1 MPIPK
6 IRQDTATGILYCFH
20 FRLKTSVD
28 LLFKSQDLLESL
40 ENGVALI
47 LILTITERNFNPQD
61 KDILA
66 LLVRLGGACALQ
78 IQVMKQVGARF
89 ISQSDN
95 VPS

>member
-1 MPIPK
+1 M
-6 IRQDTATGILYCFH
+6 
-20 FRLKTSVD
+20 D
-28 LLFKSQDLLESL
+28 LLFKSQDLLEPL
-40 ENGVALI
+40 QNGVALI

-61 KDILA
+61 KDSLA

-78 IQVMKQVGARF
+78 IQVMKQMGARF